1 MFIKKLIVVLNKVD
15 CLEEKV
21 IPAKIAALR
30 KVFSKTKFGDN
41 VTMVPIQQNKTSISI
56 LEI

>member
-15 CLEEKV
+15 CLEEKI

-41 VTMVPIQQNKTSISI
+41 VTMVPYSAK
-56 LEI
+56 